1 MCVPRILK
9 SIANEEDVN
18 WNNTREANSNILNKY
33 ESIFYGIGKMKD
45 VKVKWAIDESVTS
58 IAQKHCRVP
67 FHLRDKIDNELKR
80 LFDAGITED
89 TS

>member
-1 MCVPRILK
+1 
-9 SIANEEDVN
+9 
-18 WNNTREANSNILNKY
+18 
-33 ESIFYGIGKMKD
+33 MKD